1 MRSELTTGGERVDP
15 GLITPNVELGSMA
28 EGPTTSV
35 GRPRTGGT
43 QPSPAL
49 SDPETRVFLGLGF
62 ALWFL
67 ATIAF
72 RLAGQYLLDPTAPL
86 VVGAVY
92 AVTVPAM
99 VALALVL
106 YRWRGAAGWARL
118 QAAVALV
125 LPGMLLDTF
134 ATAWFEALFSNV
146 APAAAKYFCG
156 LLLLAYASVLLS
168 AFVPVRR

>member
-1 MRSELTTGGERVDP
+1 MTP
-15 GLITPNVELGSMA
+15 GLNTPSVEIGSMA
-28 EGPTTSV
+28 EEPTTSE
-35 GRPRTGGT
+35 GQPRTGGAQT
-43 QPSPAL
+43 APTL
-49 SDPETRVFLGLGF
+49 FEPETRVFMGLGF

-86 VVGAVY
+86 VIGAVY
-92 AVTVPAM
+92 VVTVPAM
-99 VALALVL
+99 AALALVL

-134 ATAWFEALFSNV
+134 ATAWFEALFSNM
-146 APAAAKYFCG
+146 APAAAKYFGG

>member
-1 MRSELTTGGERVDP
+1 MTRELTFLSVDIRHMSDRPVTSAGEPKTGS
-15 GLITPNVELGSMA
+15 VE
-28 EGPTTSV
+28 
-35 GRPRTGGT
+35 
-43 QPSPAL
+43 PSPSLA
-49 SDPETRVFLGLGF
+49 DPTTRVFLGLGF

-72 RLAGQYLLDPTAPL
+72 RLAGQYLLDPSAPL
-86 VVGAVY
+86 VIGAVY
-92 AVTVPAM
+92 VVTVPAM
-99 VALALVL
+99 AALALVL
-106 YRWRGAAGWARL
+106 YRWRRVAGWDRL

-156 LLLLAYASVLLS
+156 LLLLVCGLLLLAYASVLLS
-168 AFVPVRR
+168 AFAPVRR